1 LSAVDRARGIL
12 RAMNIRLAV
21 EADRPAIVE
30 TVVEAFV
37 NDPAFRFFFGA
48 DEGYTAKASAFVGYL
63 FDKRIVHNTVWVTEE
78 CEAVAL
84 WSPPDHMFTDDHRML
99 TKELYANMQFV
110 VGSEA
115 ARNLEIYDSMV
126 EAALPDEPH
135 WYLGILAA
143 HPTRAETGS
152 GRAVMEAGLAHVR
165 SNNGLAVLET
175 TNARNP
181 DYYRRNGWKVIATIE
196 SDTPSTTWV
205 LAAR

>member
-1 LSAVDRARGIL
+1 LGIPL
-12 RAMNIRLAV
+12 NVRLAV
-21 EADRPAIVE
+21 QADRPAIVE

-48 DEGYTAKASAFVGYL
+48 DEVYTAKASAFVGYL

-78 CEAVAL
+78 CEAVSL
-84 WSPPDHMFTDDHRML
+84 WSPPDHRFTDDHRML
-99 TKELYANMQFV
+99 TKELFANMQTS
-110 VGSEA
+110 VGAEA

-126 EAALPDEPH
+126 EAGLPDEPH

-143 HPTRAETGS
+143 HPTRAAKGS